1 MVELCGFDATAVPRS
16 PTGADEADKRRIFA
30 TSREH
35 DIHHASREPR
45 NISVML
51 SICDR
56 MFGTFEKAR

>member
-1 MVELCGFDATAVPRS
+1 MPR
-16 PTGADEADKRRIFA
+16 GGIFA

-56 MFGTFEKAR
+56 MFGTFEKARRTAPVSRVG